1 MNKLNGK
8 FQYVCTYFD
17 EYFKA
22 DVENNE
28 NGALCIEL
36 SVFFLSSFV
45 DILLNSTIY
54 FMNRQVSHK
63 KSHSN

>member
-1 MNKLNGK
+1 MNKLNGE

-36 SVFFLSSFV
+36 SVFFSIFFCGYIAQSD
-45 DILLNSTIY
+45 DIFY
-54 FMNRQVSHK
+54 E
-63 KSHSN
+63 